1 MNNPKADAQLNQAL
15 NATNEERSR
24 SLELNVGYNEVTQQW
39 DLIIKHTG
47 SPDSLRPYVAGITEL
62 LNGYAVVRIEQK
74 NIDTFIRLP
83 QILYVEK
90 PKRLFFASYQGQAV
104 SCINVVKESPYDL
117 SGEGVLVACVDSG
130 IDFRHMDFRNAD
142 GSTRLAA
149 LWDQTLGSGDDV
161 ANRSVHMVVIYRN
174 LFAENRIKN
183 ETSKSSKCLEVFV

>member
-47 SPDSLRPYVAGITEL
+47 SPDSLRPYV
-62 LNGYAVVRIEQK
+62 
-74 NIDTFIRLP
+74 
-83 QILYVEK
+83 
-90 PKRLFFASYQGQAV
+90 
-104 SCINVVKESPYDL
+104 
-117 SGEGVLVACVDSG
+117 
-130 IDFRHMDFRNAD
+130 
-142 GSTRLAA
+142 
-149 LWDQTLGSGDDV
+149 
-161 ANRSVHMVVIYRN
+161 VVIYRN

>member
-24 SLELNVGYNEVTQQW
+24 SLELDVGYNEVTQQW

-47 SPDSLRPYVAGITEL
+47 SPDSLRPYVVGITEL

-161 ANRSVHMVVIYRN
+161 ANRSVHTVVTKWN
-174 LFAENRIKN
+174 GL
-183 ETSKSSKCLEVFV
+183 